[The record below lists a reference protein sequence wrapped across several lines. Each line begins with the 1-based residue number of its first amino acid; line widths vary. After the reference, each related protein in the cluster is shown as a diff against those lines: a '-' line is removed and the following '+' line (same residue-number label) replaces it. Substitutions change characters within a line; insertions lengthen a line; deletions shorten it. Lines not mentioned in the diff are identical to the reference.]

1 MLSNLFLDLDG
12 TLIDSSSGIYHSF
25 CLACRYASVKPPSL
39 NEFCSYIGPPI
50 QNIARRMY
58 PDLDQKALEDFK
70 NIFRED
76 YDQASYRMAS
86 WYPDVIDTL
95 HYLSADLGIN
105 LIIVTNKPSKPAI
118 NLVKEGGLLN
128 IFSRVVGI
136 DYRVMKN
143 TGPIFNSK
151 TEALSYVLNSDD
163 FDLSRSAYLGDTLS
177 DRDAC
182 QACDL
187 LFVGALYGYHEWT
200 PEQRPYWHLKRFGDI
215 KLLLKNLEK
224 LS

>member
-1 MLSNLFLDLDG
+1 MLSHLLLDLDG
-12 TLIDSSSGIYHSF
+12 TLIDSSKGIYHSF
-25 CLACRYASVKPPSL
+25 CLACRHASVKPPSL
-39 NEFCSYIGPPI
+39 SEFCSYIGPPI
-50 QNIARRMY
+50 QSIAKIIY

-70 NIFRED
+70 KIFRED
-76 YDQASYRMAS
+76 YDHTSYRMAS

-95 HYLSADLGIN
+95 HYLFTDLRID
-105 LIIVTNKPSKPAI
+105 LTIVTNKPSKPAI
-118 NLVKEGGLLN
+118 NLVKDGGLHD

-163 FDLSRSAYLGDTLS
+163 FDLSRSAYLGDTIS

-182 QACDL
+182 EACDL
-187 LFVGALYGYHEWT
+187 LFVGALYGYHQWT
-200 PEQRPYWHLKRFGDI
+200 SEQRPYWHLKRFRDI
-215 KLLLKNLEK
+215 KLLLNTLEK
-224 LS
+224 QS